1 MKVLM
6 AGLRREH
13 NGGVS
18 LLPPLQISC
27 SPWQR
32 TRSTAVAALGPRLQ
46 PTVAVGRRWVASRA
60 RAAAPGAARSSGSTT
75 GTWAGWLGAVP
86 KVPATDLGSEGVT
99 LGSEG
104 VDLGSK
110 SADLGSERRNLG
122 SEHHDLGSEH
132 HDSGNLCCLC
142 PEVRSAFVLGTQM

>member
-1 MKVLM
+1 M
-6 AGLRREH
+6 AGTRREP
-13 NGGVS
+13 NQGVS

-32 TRSTAVAALGPRLQ
+32 TRSTGAAALGPRLQ

-60 RAAAPGAARSSGSTT
+60 STT

-86 KVPATDLGSEGVT
+86 KVPATDLGSEGVN
-99 LGSEG
+99 LGSKS
-104 VDLGSK
+104 VDLGS
-110 SADLGSERRNLG
+110 EC
-122 SEHHDLGSEH
+122 HDLGSEH

-142 PEVRSAFVLGTQM
+142 PKV